1 MFDSHLQDVLGLNE
15 SQLVELKNRLEHQE
29 AETCKANSKLKLSL
43 DENEKLK
50 AGFTTEKAG
59 WEKEK
64 ATLIQRAEAAESSL
78 KETTA
83 ELAGLKR
90 HISQMTSAIFGK
102 QFRMF
107 QLLQKFHN
115 F

>member
-1 MFDSHLQDVLGLNE
+1 MQDALSLTE
-15 SQLVELKNRLEHQE
+15 SQLVDVMNRLEHQE
-29 AETCKANSKLKLSL
+29 AKTRKVDSKFKFSL
-43 DENEKLK
+43 EENEKLK

-64 ATLIQRAEAAESSL
+64 VTLLQRAEAAESSL

-83 ELAGLKR
+83 ELTGLKR

-102 QFRMF
+102 QIRMF
-107 QLLQKFHN
+107 QPFQNFHN